1 MVRSCYCFF
10 FFWKT
15 KVWNLHFQQN
25 HSSKFCYDGVYNK
38 KRFNLKKHVLLLIST
53 AWKLSKYGVISSPYF
68 PAFGLNTERCEV
80 SFRNQCEWGKI
91 RTRNNSVFGH
101 FSRSVGQD
109 LGLYKNKKLEFF
121 SRKETSTHKVFVVLK
136 LSAFCF
142 EINSFFFPGCWSVFY
157 YIFCSWYVVSKA
169 WPILLQKC
177 WSTIFRRSGL
187 VSKIGASCI
196 KDKLQILQNTIK
208 NSQMY
213 SIYFLILVLAQK

>member
-101 FSRSVGQD
+101 FSRIVWMSNLSLHHKRRFGCVT
-109 LGLYKNKKLEFF
+109 KHKL
-121 SRKETSTHKVFVVLK
+121 
-136 LSAFCF
+136 LSQLIPVARTTLNE
-142 EINSFFFPGCWSVFY
+142 EI
-157 YIFCSWYVVSKA
+157 
-169 WPILLQKC
+169 
-177 WSTIFRRSGL
+177 
-187 VSKIGASCI
+187 
-196 KDKLQILQNTIK
+196 
-208 NSQMY
+208 
-213 SIYFLILVLAQK
+213 